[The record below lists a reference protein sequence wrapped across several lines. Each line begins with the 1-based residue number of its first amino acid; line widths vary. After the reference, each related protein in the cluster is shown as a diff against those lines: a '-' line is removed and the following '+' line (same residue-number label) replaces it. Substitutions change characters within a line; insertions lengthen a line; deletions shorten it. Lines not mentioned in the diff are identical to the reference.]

1 MTALIIAWKDLQ
13 ILFKNRGLV
22 LQLFLLPLV
31 FIIIFSGALSGL
43 GQGQAED
50 ARIALPVVNLDGGP
64 AAQALL
70 DGLEQAGGVRLAS
83 YATLAEAQA
92 LLDEGQIGRLL
103 VIAADFSVS
112 MSANQPTT
120 IRLITHPQADAKQSE
135 AARLVVEGVARDL
148 TLQNQILASLQQ
160 MSDMAA
166 GSPPDYQAAFAL
178 ERTQAQARSQFERAK
193 SEPLISL
200 EQTVLTAGGQSQQTF
215 DYSQAAVP
223 GFTVLFVFLTA
234 QATARSIY
242 DEKKVGSFRRLLAA
256 PLSKAALLAGKML
269 PNFITALVQMGVI
282 FAFSTL
288 GLRLLGLKPIALGP
302 EPLAIVLVSLLIA
315 LCSSSLGLV
324 IASLAHTERQI
335 NSLSSL
341 LLWVM
346 AIVGGSIVPLVFL
359 ELFLGPLP
367 RIVPHYWANSALDD
381 LIVRGLGL
389 AGVTTELAALAGF
402 SLLFF
407 VIGLW
412 RFDFD

>member
-1 MTALIIAWKDLQ
+1 MSALIIAWKDLQ
-13 ILFKNRGLV
+13 ILFKNRGVV

-43 GQGQAED
+43 GQSQPED
-50 ARIALPVVNLDGGP
+50 TRIPLPVVNLDGGP

-70 DGLEQAGGVRLAS
+70 DGLAAAGGVRLEP
-83 YATLAEAQA
+83 YATLAEAEA
-92 LLDEGQIGRLL
+92 LLEEGTIGRLL
-103 VIAADFSVS
+103 VIAADFSANL
-112 MSANQPTT
+112 SANQPTT
-120 IRLITHPQADAKQSE
+120 IRLINHPQADARRNE

-148 TLQNQILASLQQ
+148 SLESQILASLQQ
-160 MSDMAA
+160 MGDMAA
-166 GSPPDYQAAFAL
+166 NSPPAYQQAFTL
-178 ERTQAQARSQFERAK
+178 ERAEAQARSQFER
-193 SEPLISL
+193 SRTEPLITL
-200 EQTVLTAGGQSQQTF
+200 EQTILTAGGQTEEAI

-242 DEKKVGSFRRLLAA
+242 DEKKAGSFRRLLAA

-269 PNFITALVQMGVI
+269 PNFITALIQISVI

-288 GLRLLGLKPIALGP
+288 GLRLIGLKPISLGP

-315 LCSSSLGLV
+315 LCSSALGLV
-324 IASLAHTERQI
+324 IASLAHTEKQI
-335 NSLSSL
+335 NSLSNL
-341 LLWVM
+341 LLWIM
-346 AIVGGSIVPLVFL
+346 AVVGGSIVPLVFL
-359 ELFLGPLP
+359 EMFLGPLP
-367 RIVPHYWANSALDD
+367 RIVPQYWANSALDD

-407 VIGLW
+407 AIGLW
-412 RFDFD
+412 RFEFD